1 MMNRKDKAKE
11 IVGNFGKELG
21 LKHVRI
27 LIEEIESYVEFTE
40 FTKDNEHA
48 PEYEVSR
55 AEQRISYLIDVEREI
70 NKLV

>member
-1 MMNRKDKAKE
+1 MNRKDKAKE
-11 IVGNFGKELG
+11 IVSVFGKELG

-27 LIEEIESYVEFTE
+27 LIEKVESYVEFTE
-40 FTKDNEHA
+40 FTKDNEYT

-70 NKLV
+70 NKIV